1 MPTRPGSSQKVAIV
15 GASSLLGKELKQ
27 VLEDRNF
34 PATDFVL
41 LDESSAAG
49 TLTEAGGEPTFIHP
63 LDADSFEGARFVF
76 FAGNP
81 ETAAKNWEAAIRA
94 GAAVIDLTGG
104 VPAESG
110 AFTWIPALDA
120 LLPAPSALEPKTSSK
135 PGTKANSKFPARDEK
150 RGLYRSPG
158 TGLIIAAT
166 LSAALSELNPTRVAL
181 TFFPPVSEAGQEAV
195 DELETQ
201 TTNLLTFHGIE
212 RKVFDA
218 QVAFNLLTAYG
229 PETRRNLRDIRK
241 KLAQDL
247 AAYLEGRA
255 PMPAIEF
262 VQAPI
267 FYGYAFST
275 YAEFPATP
283 ETAKLEAALAN
294 AGMKVSKKGEGPPD
308 NVIAAGESEIQI
320 SQADADPSISNALW
334 LWGVAD
340 NLRLAATNAVKIA
353 EELSVIPA

>member
-1 MPTRPGSSQKVAIV
+1 MPTRSGSSQRVAIV
-15 GASSLLGKELKQ
+15 GASSLLGKELKL

-41 LDESSAAG
+41 LDESHAAG
-49 TLTEAGGEPTFIHP
+49 TLTEAAGEATFIQP
-63 LDADSFEGARFVF
+63 LDADSLEGARFAF

-81 ETAAKNWEAAIRA
+81 ETAGKNWEAVIRA
-94 GAAVIDLTGG
+94 VASVIGLTGG
-104 VPAESG
+104 VRAESG

-120 LLPAPSALEPKTSSK
+120 TLPAPSAVLPKSDAKSGSQSPK
-135 PGTKANSKFPARDEK
+135 RDEK
-150 RGLYRSPG
+150 RPLYRSPG

-166 LSAALSELNPTRVAL
+166 LSAALREFNPARVVL
-181 TFFPPVSEAGQEAV
+181 TFYPAVSEAGQEGV

-212 RKVFDA
+212 RRVFDA

-229 PETRRNLRDIRK
+229 PESRRNLRDIRK

-247 AAYLEGRA
+247 ASYLEGRA
-255 PMPAIEF
+255 TMPAIQF

-267 FYGYAFST
+267 FYGYAFSA
-275 YAEFPATP
+275 YAEFATAP
-283 ETAKLEAALAN
+283 DTARMEAAFATV
-294 AGMKVSKKGEGPPD
+294 GMKVTKRSEGPPD

-320 SQADADPSISNALW
+320 GLVDRDPSVANACW
-334 LWGVAD
+334 L
-340 NLRLAATNAVKIA
+340 
-353 EELSVIPA
+353 

>member
-1 MPTRPGSSQKVAIV
+1 MPTRSESSQRVAIV
-15 GASSLLGKELKQ
+15 GASSLLGKELKL

-34 PATDFVL
+34 PATDYVL
-41 LDESSAAG
+41 LDESNVAG
-49 TLTEAGGEPTFIHP
+49 TLTEAAGEATFIQP
-63 LDADSFEGARFVF
+63 LDADSLEGARFAF

-81 ETAAKNWEAAIRA
+81 ETAAKNWEAGIRA
-94 GAAVIDLTGG
+94 RASVIDLTGG

-120 LLPAPSALEPKTSSK
+120 TLPAPSAVIPKSDAKSGSK
-135 PGTKANSKFPARDEK
+135 PAKPGEK
-150 RGLYRSPG
+150 RALYRSPG

-166 LSAALSELNPTRVAL
+166 LSAALRELNPARVAL
-181 TFFPPVSEAGQEAV
+181 TFYPPVSEAGQDGV

-201 TTNLLTFHGIE
+201 TTKLLTFHGIE
-212 RKVFDA
+212 RRVFDA

-229 PETRRNLRDIRK
+229 PESRRDLRDIRK
-241 KLAQDL
+241 KLAHDL

-255 PMPAIEF
+255 QMPAIEF

-267 FYGYAFST
+267 FYGYAFSA
-275 YAEFPATP
+275 YAEFSVAP
-283 ETAKLEAALAN
+283 ETAKLEAAFAT
-294 AGMKVSKKGEGPPD
+294 AGMKVAKKGEGPPD

-320 SQADADPSISNALW
+320 GLADRDPSIKNACW

-340 NLRLAATNAVKIA
+340 NLRLAATNAVRIA
-353 EELSVIPA
+353 EELRVIPA